1 MSVTYCTICALAL
14 ASHAKTASTDPG
26 SIPHHAIPNE
36 QDGSKETLK
45 YCNICET
52 YKPPRS
58 HHCRICDRCISGM
71 DHHCPWMNNCIGVG
85 NMKHFFLF
93 LIYVWIASAYALV
106 LFGLNYF
113 LCNDEACVFP
123 NGLTALVR
131 LMTLLCVGAIIF
143 ASNMILSVFW
153 GIMTGMGTIDRMKKQ
168 EEQTFEQSDEEPL
181 PWTDVFGIGSYF
193 TWILPIDPFFDD
205 YDRVMRYSTT
215 DRLQR
220 ERDTIV

>member
-1 MSVTYCTICALAL
+1 
-14 ASHAKTASTDPG
+14 
-26 SIPHHAIPNE
+26 
-36 QDGSKETLK
+36 
-45 YCNICET
+45 
-52 YKPPRS
+52 
-58 HHCRICDRCISGM
+58 
-71 DHHCPWMNNCIGVG
+71 
-85 NMKHFFLF
+85 
-93 LIYVWIASAYALV
+93 
-106 LFGLNYF
+106 
-113 LCNDEACVFP
+113 
-123 NGLTALVR
+123 
-131 LMTLLCVGAIIF
+131 VGAIIF